1 MSLQKNNYAEIVL
14 GLKQKIREARIK
26 ASVAVNIYLLET
38 YWEIGNTILQLQV
51 QKKWGAKVIDTLAGY
66 LKLEF
71 PDSKGLSVRN
81 LKYMRAFAEAYPNF
95 AVSNL
100 QPLKQDPLFVQS
112 LVAQN
117 QIVDNQ
123 YYEILKKILRNK
135 CLNQFKLVR

>member
-38 YWEIGNTILQLQV
+38 YLEIGNTILQLQV

-95 AVSNL
+95 AASNL

-123 YYEILKKILRNK
+123 YYEILKKY
-135 CLNQFKLVR
+135 